1 MTISK
6 QEVHGGLNTIRAVA
20 DAIKEA
26 NEIPSGHLYAA
37 VMQWVDLCGYEKIIS
52 ILTRAGLVEETPGH
66 LLKWKGN
73 L

>member
-1 MTISK
+1 MSISN
-6 QEVHGGLNTIRAVA
+6 QEVHAGLNVIRAVA

-26 NEIPSGHLYAA
+26 GQIPSGHLYTA
-37 VMQWVDLCGYEKIIS
+37 VMNWVDLCGYEKIIS
-52 ILTRAGLVEETPGH
+52 ILKRAGLVEETPGH